1 MCTIYYYLIYAKHSF
16 YRIQKL
22 SRKKLH
28 VMTAKLSQ
36 QCKNTLRLENYQMH
50 YIIKST
56 VQDF

>member
-1 MCTIYYYLIYAKHSF
+1 MQSTHFTGSKS
-16 YRIQKL
+16 
-22 SRKKLH
+22 SRQKKLH